1 MSERI
6 IIKGIS
12 QGILISLPEGETW
25 EAMAVP
31 LLAAIQQKAAFLKG
45 GQLLLDL
52 RDVQVPAEGLA
63 KLQSDLQKR
72 DLRLAAILSEQ
83 EDTQAAAQALG
94 LATDLASVPPPTPT
108 RPNRP
113 AEPVA
118 EYTDEETNS
127 EEYGT
132 AGVLIKRTLRSGR
145 TIRSRGHV
153 VVLGDVN
160 SGAEIIAVGD
170 IVVWGK
176 LRGVVHAGAQ
186 GDEAAVVC
194 ALDLAPTQL
203 RIANLITVPPRDKNR
218 QVRPEMAA
226 IHQGQIEALPWE
238 N

>member
-1 MSERI
+1 MPERI
-6 IIKGIS
+6 NIKGIS
-12 QGILISLPEGETW
+12 QGVLVSLPEDDSW
-25 EAMAVP
+25 EALAGP
-31 LLAAIQQKAAFLKG
+31 LLEVLHQKANFLKG
-45 GQLLLDL
+45 GQLVIDL
-52 RDVQVPAEGLA
+52 RDLAVPADDLA
-63 KLQSDLQKR
+63 KLQSELQDR
-72 DLRLAAILSEQ
+72 DLRLAAILSED
-83 EDTQAAAQALG
+83 EDTQSAAQALG
-94 LATDLASVPPPTPT
+94 LATDLASVPPPTPA

-113 AEPVA
+113 A

-132 AGVLIKRTLRSGR
+132 TGVLIKRTLRSGR

-186 GDEAAVVC
+186 GDESAVVC

-203 RIANLITVPPRDKNR
+203 RIANLITVPPRDKHR